1 MAKSDQ
7 KAAAA
12 AEIAAPQKKT
22 DEELLA
28 EMEAEEAA
36 NAKAKRLEAERV
48 AAEEAAKVEPAPPY
62 ARMTPLLFPEP
73 EIRAARPPG
82 ILVML
87 DGFTDERHLLHMRF
101 AEMVPLLSTAAAKS
115 EGELRFF
122 LEWLST
128 ILH

>member
-22 DEELLA
+22 DDELLA

-36 NAKAKRLEAERV
+36 KV
-48 AAEEAAKVEPAPPY
+48 APAPPY
-62 ARMTPLLFPEP
+62 ARMTPLLLPEP

-82 ILVML
+82 ILAML

-101 AEMVPLLSTAAAKS
+101 AEMVPLLPAAAAKS
-115 EGELRFF
+115 TGELRAF
-122 LEWLST
+122 LDWLAAV
-128 ILH
+128 LN

>member
-36 NAKAKRLEAERV
+36 KV
-48 AAEEAAKVEPAPPY
+48 APAPPY
-62 ARMTPLLFPEP
+62 ARVTPVLFPEP

-82 ILVML
+82 ILAML